1 MSQEDQGLIVFGPG
15 GQIRNVEQNK
25 MLLDELPKTPVLSPE
40 ELLRLAKF
48 YEAYPTGVPLGN
60 HLALLALATRD
71 GERVLR
77 KVFTEYSNPGDPA
90 EDIAEGTRMYREPP
104 EEDTVLLSVRR
115 TLFSGIG
122 LLIETLDFETDSGTK
137 SLHYVI
143 AVSPPLDR
151 LPDVSPLRVYP
162 QTSKM
167 RKG

>member
-1 MSQEDQGLIVFGPG
+1 MTQTDQELIVFGPG
-15 GQIRNVEQNK
+15 GQILDVQQNMELLEQLK
-25 MLLDELPKTPVLSPE
+25 KVPLSPE
-40 ELLRLAKF
+40 ELLELAKF
-48 YEAYPTGVPLGN
+48 YKSFETTVPLGN
-60 HLALLALATRD
+60 HLALLALAARE
-71 GERVLR
+71 GEQVSR
-77 KVFTEYSNPGDPA
+77 KIFTEYSDPGDPA

-143 AVSPPLDR
+143 AVSPPLDKV
-151 LPDVSPLRVYP
+151 PDVSPLRVYP
-162 QTSKM
+162 RTSKM